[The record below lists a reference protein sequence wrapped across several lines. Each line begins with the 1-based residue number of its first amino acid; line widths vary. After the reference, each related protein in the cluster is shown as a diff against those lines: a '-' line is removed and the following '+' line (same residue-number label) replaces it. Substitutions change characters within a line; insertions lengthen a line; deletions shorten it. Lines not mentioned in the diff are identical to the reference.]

1 MTRDAYARAGV
12 DRASAETAVHR
23 ARVHARTTRR
33 PGVMGDVGAFG
44 GWFSLVG
51 RYRDPV
57 LVSGVDGV
65 GTKLLLA
72 QALGRHHGVGIDLV
86 AMCVNDVAVHG
97 AEPLFFLDYVATGT
111 LDLDAFEQVMAG
123 IAEGC
128 RLAGCALLGGET
140 AQLPGMLREGQYDLA
155 GFCVGAVERE
165 ALVDGSAIRPGD
177 AIVGLPSSG
186 LHSNGYALA
195 RALLEELPM
204 DSDPGLGAPL
214 GDVLLAPTR
223 IYVRSLLDLHT
234 RGVLL
239 GAAHVTGG
247 GLTGNVPRCLPPGL
261 GAHLDRGA
269 WTVPPLFE
277 LLRRRGGLTDA
288 ELFGTFNCGIGMVV
302 VVRREVAEQVAI
314 DTGGRVVGRVVD
326 DTSGACVIA

>member
-1 MTRDAYARAGV
+1 MSRDAYARAGV
-12 DRASAETAVHR
+12 DRASAEIAVER
-23 ARVHARTTRR
+23 ARDHARTTRR
-33 PGVMGDVGAFG
+33 PGVLGEVGAFG
-44 GWFSLVG
+44 GWFSLLG

-97 AEPLFFLDYVATGT
+97 AQPLFFLDYIATGR
-111 LDLDAFEQVMAG
+111 LDLDAFDQVMAG

-128 RLAGCALLGGET
+128 RVAGCALLGGET

-165 ALVDGSAIRPGD
+165 TLVDGSAIRAGD
-177 AIVGLPSSG
+177 VLVGLPSSG

-195 RALLEELPM
+195 RAVLGALPM
-204 DSDPGLGAPL
+204 DADPGLGAPL
-214 GDVLLAPTR
+214 GEVLLAPTR
-223 IYVRSLLDLHT
+223 IYVGPLLDLHA
-234 RGVLL
+234 RGLLL

-247 GLTGNVPRCLPPGL
+247 GLPGNVPRCLPQGL
-261 GAHLDRGA
+261 GARIDRDR
-269 WTVPPLFE
+269 WTVPPIFE
-277 LLRRRGGLTDA
+277 WLRCRGGLTDE

-302 VVRREVAEQVAI
+302 VVRAEVAEDVAREL
-314 DTGGRVVGRVVD
+314 GGHVLGRVVD
-326 DTSGACVIA
+326 DTSAACVIA